1 MLAYTYQALHTFRKV
16 FSRRSTWLTFCLV
29 VLGFIGATRI
39 DNVSSWCRF
48 WHLQTP
54 GYLAFLHFFRSS
66 AWSLTGLLSCWGA
79 FVLSQQQTVT
89 VDGRA
94 VLLGD
99 HTMTAK
105 DGRRMPGVVTLH
117 QDSETQSKPN
127 YFRGHFWGAIGLLA
141 GTLAEPFC
149 LPLSLRIHQGFT
161 HLRQPDSADQDPKTS
176 ATRLVH
182 MALDFTLEHNRSCL
196 LVLDAFF
203 SVASVF
209 TLAASVWSVAL
220 HKPLVTILV
229 RAKKSYVAY
238 CPAEQPPKPGR
249 GRPRKYGDKVK
260 LYEVFDHMHLFERT
274 RCQVYGAIEDV
285 SYLAADL
292 LWKPTGE
299 LIRFVFA
306 LSSRGPIVLMCS
318 DLAMHPVMAIELYCT
333 RVRVETLFAMLKHLI
348 GAFGYH
354 FWSKRL
360 PRHSRKPRK
369 NQRLK
374 QPSTEDVPQ
383 VQSCW
388 ECYERFV
395 MLAAIALGLLQLI
408 ALKFSPEV
416 WGRFNTF
423 LRTRSRPIPSER
435 TVKDVMAQMVLA
447 DFLAV
452 APSAT
457 MQEIRDRFLADEKAA
472 QDSRSSTEKEAV

>member
-1 MLAYTYQALHTFRKV
+1 MITYIYQALQTFRKV
-16 FSRRSTWLTFCLV
+16 FSRHSTWLTFCLV
-29 VLGFIGATRI
+29 VLGFIGATQI
-39 DNVSSWCRF
+39 DGVSSWCRF

-54 GYLAFLHFFRSS
+54 GYLALLHFFRSS
-66 AWSLTGLLSCWGA
+66 AWNLRGLLSCWSA

-117 QDSETQSKPN
+117 QDSETQSKPS
-127 YFRGHFWGAIGLLA
+127 YFRGHFWGAIGLLV
-141 GTLAEPFC
+141 GTLAAPFC
-149 LPLSLRIHQGFT
+149 LPLALRMHQGFT
-161 HLRQPDSADQDPKTS
+161 HLRQPDTADPETA
-176 ATRLVH
+176 ATRLLH
-182 MALDFTLEHNRSCL
+182 MALDFALEHNRPSVL
-196 LVLDAFF
+196 ILDAFF

-209 TLAASVWSVAL
+209 KLAASVWSVAL
-220 HKPLVTILV
+220 HQPLVTILV

-238 CPAEQPPKPGR
+238 FPAQQPQKPGP
-249 GRPRKYGDKVK
+249 GRPCKYGDKVK
-260 LYEVFDHMHLFERT
+260 LYEVFDHLHVFERT
-274 RCQVYGAIEDV
+274 CCQVYGAIEDV

-306 LSSRGPIVLMCS
+306 LTSRGPIVLMCS
-318 DLAMHPVMAIELYCT
+318 DLAMHPVMAIALYCT

-348 GAFGYH
+348 GAFAYH

-388 ECYERFV
+388 ECYERFA

-408 ALKFSPEV
+408 ALKFPVEV
-416 WGRFNTF
+416 WGQSHGF
-423 LRTRSRPIPSER
+423 LRTRSRSLPSER
-435 TVKDVMAQMVLA
+435 TVKDVVGHMVLE
-447 DFLAV
+447 DLLNV
-452 APSAT
+452 SPSAT
-457 MQEIRDRFLADEKAA
+457 MQEIRDRFLADEKAVS
-472 QDSRSSTEKEAV
+472 DSSSSTAKEAA

>member
-1 MLAYTYQALHTFRKV
+1 MLTYMYHALGSFRSV
-16 FSRRSTWLTFCLV
+16 FSRHRTWLLFVMV
-29 VLGFIGATRI
+29 VLGFIAAPQI
-39 DNVSSWCRF
+39 DGVSSFCRV
-48 WHLQTP
+48 WSLHTP
-54 GYLAFLHFFRSS
+54 GYLALLHFFRSS
-66 AWSLTGLLSCWGA
+66 AWSLPGLLHCWGA

-127 YFRGHFWGAIGLLA
+127 YFRGHFWGAIGLLV

-149 LPLSLRIHQGFT
+149 LPLSLRMHQGFT
-161 HLRQPDSADQDPKTS
+161 HLRQSDTADPETS

-182 MALDFTLEHNRSCL
+182 MALDFAQEHNRPSL
-196 LVLDAFF
+196 LILDAFF
-203 SVASVF
+203 SVACVF
-209 TLAASVWSVAL
+209 ELAASVWSVAL

-229 RAKKSYVAY
+229 RAKKNYVAY
-238 CPAEQPPKPGR
+238 FPAEQAQKPGP

-260 LYEVFDHMHLFERT
+260 LYEVFDHLHFFEHT

-285 SYLAADL
+285 AYLALDL

-306 LSSRGPIVLMCS
+306 LTRRGPIVLMCS

-348 GAFGYH
+348 GAFCYH

-374 QPSTEDVPQ
+374 QPSKEDVPQ

-388 ECYERFV
+388 EGYERFV

-408 ALKFSPEV
+408 ALKFPLAV
-416 WGRFNTF
+416 WGQSHGF
-423 LRTRSRPIPSER
+423 LRTRSRSLPSER
-435 TVKDVMAQMVLA
+435 TVKDVMAQLVLE
-447 DFLAV
+447 DLLNV

-457 MQEIRDRFLADEKAA
+457 MQEIRDRFLADEKEA
-472 QDSRSSTEKEAV
+472 QDSTSSTEKEAA

>member
-1 MLAYTYQALHTFRKV
+1 
-16 FSRRSTWLTFCLV
+16 
-29 VLGFIGATRI
+29 
-39 DNVSSWCRF
+39 
-48 WHLQTP
+48 
-54 GYLAFLHFFRSS
+54 
-66 AWSLTGLLSCWGA
+66 
-79 FVLSQQQTVT
+79 LSQQQTVT

-117 QDSETQSKPN
+117 QDSETQSKPS
-127 YFRGHFWGAIGLLA
+127 YFRGHFWGAIGLLV
-141 GTLAEPFC
+141 GTLAAPFC
-149 LPLSLRIHQGFT
+149 LPLALRMHQGFT
-161 HLRQPDSADQDPKTS
+161 HLRQPDTADPETA
-176 ATRLVH
+176 ATRLLH
-182 MALDFTLEHNRSCL
+182 MALDFALEHNRPSVL
-196 LVLDAFF
+196 ILDAFF

-209 TLAASVWSVAL
+209 KLAASVWSVAL
-220 HKPLVTILV
+220 HQPLVTILV

-238 CPAEQPPKPGR
+238 FPAQQPQKPGP
-249 GRPRKYGDKVK
+249 GRPCKYGDKVK
-260 LYEVFDHMHLFERT
+260 LYEVFDHLHVFERT

-306 LSSRGPIVLMCS
+306 LTSRGPIVLMCS
-318 DLAMHPVMAIELYCT
+318 DLAMHPVMAIALYCT

-348 GAFGYH
+348 GAFAYH

-388 ECYERFV
+388 ECYERFA

-408 ALKFSPEV
+408 ALKFPVEV
-416 WGRFNTF
+416 WGQSHGF
-423 LRTRSRPIPSER
+423 LRTRSRSLPSER
-435 TVKDVMAQMVLA
+435 TVKDVVGHMVLE
-447 DFLAV
+447 DLLNV
-452 APSAT
+452 SPSAT
-457 MQEIRDRFLADEKAA
+457 MQEIRDRFLADEKAVS
-472 QDSRSSTEKEAV
+472 DSSSSTAKEAA

>member
-1 MLAYTYQALHTFRKV
+1 MLVYTYQALHTFRKV
-16 FSRRSTWLTFCLV
+16 FSRHSTWLTFCLV
-29 VLGFIGATRI
+29 VLGFIGATQI
-39 DNVSSWCRF
+39 DGVSSWCRF
-48 WHLQTP
+48 WHLETP
-54 GYLAFLHFFRSS
+54 GYLALLHFFRSS

-149 LPLSLRIHQGFT
+149 VPLSLRMHQGFT
-161 HLRQPDSADQDPKTS
+161 HLRQPDTADPETS

-182 MALDFTLEHNRSCL
+182 MALDFALEHNRPCL
-196 LVLDAFF
+196 LILDAFF
-203 SVASVF
+203 SVACVF
-209 TLAASVWSVAL
+209 KLAASVCSVAL

-238 CPAEQPPKPGR
+238 FPPEQAQKPGP

-260 LYEVFDHMHLFERT
+260 LYEVFDHLHCFERT

-292 LWKPTGE
+292 LWKPTGG

-306 LSSRGPIVLMCS
+306 LTRRGPIVLMCS

-333 RVRVETLFAMLKHLI
+333 RVRVEI
-348 GAFGYH
+348 Y
-354 FWSKRL
+354 
-360 PRHSRKPRK
+360 
-369 NQRLK
+369 
-374 QPSTEDVPQ
+374 
-383 VQSCW
+383 QSCNLRRTFFW
-388 ECYERFV
+388 QKVDFFS
-395 MLAAIALGLLQLI
+395 LSIAQ
-408 ALKFSPEV
+408 K
-416 WGRFNTF
+416 
-423 LRTRSRPIPSER
+423 
-435 TVKDVMAQMVLA
+435 
-447 DFLAV
+447 AV
-452 APSAT
+452 HA
-457 MQEIRDRFLADEKAA
+457 
-472 QDSRSSTEKEAV
+472 